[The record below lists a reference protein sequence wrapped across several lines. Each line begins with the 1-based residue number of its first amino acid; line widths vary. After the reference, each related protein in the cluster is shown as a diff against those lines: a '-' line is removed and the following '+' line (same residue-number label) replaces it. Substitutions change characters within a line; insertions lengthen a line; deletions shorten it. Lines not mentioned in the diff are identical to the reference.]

1 MTILG
6 AEVTSHYTTDAVQIW
21 IHKPYFF
28 AKFIIIIEFTFKYLF
43 SEKTRQLLFTGA
55 RKQID
60 EVVID
65 ANDNSPSI
73 PNQNMTG
80 QMCLDKTGQIVL
92 PCETSVELPSG
103 TSSEQDDEMDVDAIL
118 VDNHSNKKISDFFAV
133 KS

>member
-1 MTILG
+1 M
-6 AEVTSHYTTDAVQIW
+6 TSHYTTDAVQIW

-28 AKFIIIIEFTFKYLF
+28 PKFIIIIEFTFKYLF

>member
-1 MTILG
+1 LT
-6 AEVTSHYTTDAVQIW
+6 
-21 IHKPYFF
+21 
-28 AKFIIIIEFTFKYLF
+28 AKKSEIFLFEWLSTFKYLF